1 MPIQPNDRF
10 HQHPAR
16 LWRAGEAATD
26 TPTQAGYRVVRATGG
41 LPWAALN
48 ELPASSGRHG
58 LNRR

>member
-1 MPIQPNDRF
+1 MSIPPKDRF

-16 LWRAGEAATD
+16 LWRTEGAVADA
-26 TPTQAGYRVVRATGG
+26 PTQARYRAIRATGG

-48 ELPASSGRHG
+48 ELPAGSGRHG

>member
-16 LWRAGEAATD
+16 LWRAAGTAEG

-48 ELPASSGRHG
+48 ELPASSSRHG

>member
-10 HQHPAR
+10 HQHTAR
-16 LWRAGEAATD
+16 LWRARGTAEGTF
-26 TPTQAGYRVVRATGG
+26 TQAGYRVVHATGG

-48 ELPASSGRHG
+48 ELPASSGGHG

>member
-16 LWRAGEAATD
+16 LWRAEGSTADA
-26 TPTQAGYRVVRATGG
+26 PTQARYRMIRTTGA
-41 LPWAALN
+41 LPWATLN
-48 ELPASSGRHG
+48 ELPAGSGRHG